1 MIPRAPPLFAPIIY
15 LPPPPVPADA
25 AGAGFAPRHSAFL
38 LATADFLQQRYLGYE
53 SVKGFFAASGASAYG
68 TDTPGQFIVDHD
80 FPFPVD
86 AIRATHTPK
95 SCFVEVTYAPDLLFA
110 SERLFF
116 DPSSV
121 KIVAVQTTYN
131 SYADTDLTRRLTTCA
146 GPEDPNMVAALRT
159 TRLLHL
165 CCRFL
170 HADVTQDLDTQTA
183 LLADDVEAFG
193 ARGKGAVIDAQR
205 DGIAAGT
212 TYTVP
217 FPLLVNAAAGCVS
230 LDFFAHSA
238 SGTTPERGTDIMYA
252 DLRAGN
258 VVRID
263 TLRHAR
269 QQPEWVRRHFAGSP

>member
-1 MIPRAPPLFAPIIY
+1 MIPPFAPAVY
-15 LPPPPVPADA
+15 LPPPVPPS
-25 AGAGFAPRHSAFL
+25 AGAAIFVPRHSAFL
-38 LATADFLQQRYLGYE
+38 SAGAEFLQQRYLGYE
-53 SVKGFFAASGASAYG
+53 SVKDFFAMGASAYG
-68 TDTPGQFIVDHD
+68 TDAPGQFIVDHD

-86 AIRATHTPK
+86 AIRATHTPR
-95 SCFVEVTYAPDLLFA
+95 SCYVEVTYAPDLLFA

-116 DPSSV
+116 DPNSV

-131 SYADTDLTRRLTTCA
+131 TAVAAALTPRLTTCA

-170 HADVTQDLDTQTA
+170 HADVTQDLDLQAA
-183 LLADDVEAFG
+183 LLADDVAAFG
-193 ARGKGAVIDAQR
+193 ARGKGAVLDAQK

-217 FPLLVNAAAGCVS
+217 FPLVVNAAASCVS
-230 LDFFAHSA
+230 LDFYAHSA
-238 SGTTPERGTDIMYA
+238 GGAEPQRGTDIMYA
-252 DLRAGN
+252 DLRDGK

-263 TLRHAR
+263 TLRHAL
-269 QQPEWVRRHFAGSP
+269 QQPDWVRKHFTESL